1 VSPGRRRTDPR
12 PPPARGAGSRRGFGH
27 TWWGRAWVEALEAR
41 AALDPNRLSRGRAYA
56 RRGTVGDLRVEPGAV
71 HAAVQGTRA
80 RPYDVMVRVRQF
92 SEQEWAAVLAVV
104 AAQLGRAAALLDGE
118 LPPELVDDVAA
129 AGLSLLPGAG
139 ELQPRCSCPDWADPC
154 KHSAAVCYLVADLLD
169 ADPFGLLLLRGR
181 VRDEVLAELRRLRA
195 GGVAGAE
202 SGTSRAAAGG
212 ERDDDLTARG
222 AYSREVSEPPVVPLP
237 VRRPGRPAVAALAP
251 PAESGLER
259 EALLALAADAA
270 RRAWELAT
278 GDGDGGLTLTAEE
291 DVARRAVPLLGGDKL
306 AELARRAGL
315 PSRELAR
322 RALAWRTGGAGGLG
336 VLLTAWQPDPDQ
348 LADGR
353 AALRARS
360 VDRRRVH
367 TRDNRLTQGGTQLRL
382 GRDGLWYR
390 FGRSFGGWDLVSGPS
405 PDPATL
411 VD

>member
-1 VSPGRRRTDPR
+1 
-12 PPPARGAGSRRGFGH
+12 
-27 TWWGRAWVEALEAR
+27 
-41 AALDPNRLSRGRAYA
+41 
-56 RRGTVGDLRVEPGAV
+56 
-71 HAAVQGTRA
+71 
-80 RPYDVMVRVRQF
+80 MVRVRQF
-92 SEQEWAAVLAVV
+92 SEQEWAAVSAVV

-169 ADPFGLLLLRGR
+169 SDPFGLLLLRGR
-181 VRDEVLAELRRLRA
+181 VRDEVLAELRRMRA
-195 GGVAGAE
+195 DGVAGTE
-202 SGTSRAAAGG
+202 SGTSRAVAGR
-212 ERDDDLTARG
+212 ERGDDDMTARQ
-222 AYSREVSEPPVVPLP
+222 AYSREVTEPPVVPLP

-259 EALLALAADAA
+259 DALLALAADAA

-291 DVARRAVPLLGGDKL
+291 DVARRAAPLLGGDKL

-322 RALAWRTGGAGGLG
+322 RALAWRAGGAGGLG
-336 VLLTAWQPDPDQ
+336 VLLTAWQPEPDQ
-348 LADGR
+348 LAEGR
-353 AALRARS
+353 AALRACS
-360 VDRRRVH
+360 EDGRRVH
-367 TRDNRLTQGGTQLRL
+367 TRDNRLTQGGIQLRL

-405 PDPATL
+405 ADPATL
-411 VD
+411 MDYRR